1 MAAAGTK
8 LTTTS
13 ENASDAVLF
22 FTYFM
27 LHLMQILQCLTTEK
41 SYFVF

>member
-13 ENASDAVLF
+13 ENASNATLF
-22 FTYFM
+22 FIYFM
-27 LHLMQILQCLTTEK
+27 VHLMQI
-41 SYFVF
+41 FAVPHN